1 MAEEK
6 TILTETDLN
15 EQMQVRLDKMH
26 KIEEKGLKPF
36 GYRYE
41 FTHRSGDVKENFDA
55 LAEAETEVKLAGR
68 VMAIRGHGKTC
79 FMDMQ
84 DKDGRIQVYVR
95 KDVLGEENYAL
106 IKMMDIGDTVGVT
119 GTVFR
124 THMGEVSIK
133 AAALEMLSKS
143 LRPLPEK
150 WHGLK
155 DVETR
160 YRQRYVDLIVN
171 PDVRDTF
178 VKRSQIIRSVRDVLD
193 SHGFL
198 EVETPILNTI
208 AGGAAARPFISY
220 HNALDMQVYMRIAP
234 ELYLKRLI
242 VGGMDRVYELG
253 RVFRNEGI
261 DNRHNPEFTSVE
273 IYQAFADYRDMMD
286 LTEEVVVKTAEKVLG
301 TTKIN
306 YEGTEIELASPWK
319 RISMIDAVKEY
330 AGKDFTN
337 VTDLE
342 EARAMAK
349 ELNVEV
355 EATWGIGKIIN
366 ACFEEYVEDK
376 LIQPTFITG
385 HPKEISPLA
394 KSNPENPEIT
404 DRFEAFIY
412 GREIC
417 NGFTEL
423 NDPIDQRERFLK
435 QVEERA
441 NGDEEAN
448 MMDEDFVT
456 ALEYGLPPTGGLGIG
471 IDRLVMF
478 LTDSSTIRDVLFFPT
493 MKPLKGEQQH
503 VEAVPVQAQE
513 VAAPV
518 APVEP
523 QEVAAPVAPVEP
535 EVIDF
540 SKVEIEPLFEDT
552 VDFDTFIK
560 SDFRAVKVLD
570 CKAVPKSKKLLQF
583 TLNDG
588 TGKERTILS
597 GIRAFYEPETL
608 IGKTLIAITNLPP
621 RAMMGIESC
630 GMLISAIHS
639 EEGEEKLHLLMVDD
653 HIPAGAKLR

>member
-1 MAEEK
+1 MAEVKNKPNTEEAAV
-6 TILTETDLN
+6 LTENEIN
-15 EQMQVRLDKMH
+15 EQMQVRIDKMH
-26 KIEEKGLKPF
+26 KIEEHGWKPF
-36 GYRYE
+36 GYRFLY
-41 FTHRSGDVKENFDA
+41 THRAADIAAQFDE
-55 LAEAETEVKLAGR
+55 LSEKETEVKMAGR
-68 VMAIRGHGKTC
+68 IMAIRGHGKTC

-84 DKDGRIQVYVR
+84 DKTGRIQVYVR
-95 KDVLGEENYAL
+95 KDVIGEENYAL
-106 IKMMDIGDTVGVT
+106 IKLMDIGDTVGIT
-119 GTVFR
+119 GTAFR
-124 THMGEVSIK
+124 THMGELSIK
-133 AAALEMLSKS
+133 ANSVEMLSKS

-171 PDVRDTF
+171 PEVRDTF
-178 VKRSQIIRSVRDVLD
+178 VKRSQIIRSVREVLD
-193 SHGFL
+193 SHDFL

-242 VGGMDRVYELG
+242 VGGMDRVYEMG

-301 TTKIN
+301 TTTIN
-306 YEGTEIELASPWK
+306 YEGTTIELASPWK
-319 RISMIDAVKEY
+319 RMSMIEAVKEY
-330 AGKDFTN
+330 SGKDFTN

-342 EARAMAK
+342 EARAIAK
-349 ELNVEV
+349 ELNVAV
-355 EATWGIGKIIN
+355 EPSFGIGKIIN

-404 DRFEAFIY
+404 DRFEAYIY

-423 NDPIDQRERFLK
+423 NDPIDQKERFLK

-448 MMDEDFVT
+448 MMDEDFVN

-478 LTDSSTIRDVLFFPT
+478 LTNSSTIRDVLFFPT
-493 MKPLKGEQQH
+493 MKPLGK
-503 VEAVPVQAQE
+503 AVSEKPDFMQAPS

-518 APVEP
+518 EEAKE
-523 QEVAAPVAPVEP
+523 ET
-535 EVIDF
+535 IDF
-540 SKVEIEPLFEDT
+540 SKVVIEPAYEEY
-552 VDFDTFIK
+552 VDFDTFCK
-560 SDFRAVKVLD
+560 SDIRVVKVKE
-570 CKAVPKSKKLLQF
+570 CTAVPKSKKLLKF
-583 TLNDG
+583 VLNDG
-588 TGKERTILS
+588 TGTDRVILS
-597 GIRAFYEPETL
+597 GIHAFYEPEEL
-608 IGKTLIAITNLPP
+608 VGKTLVAIVNLPP
-621 RAMMGIESC
+621 RKMMGIDSC
-630 GMLISAIHS
+630 GMLLSAIHE
-639 EEGEEKLHLLMVDD
+639 EEGAEKLNLIMVDNR
-653 HIPAGAKLR
+653 IPAGARLH

>member
-1 MAEEK
+1 MAEVKNKPNTEEAAV
-6 TILTETDLN
+6 LTENEIN
-15 EQMQVRLDKMH
+15 EQMQVRIDKMH
-26 KIEEKGLKPF
+26 KIEEHGWKPF
-36 GYRYE
+36 GYRFLY
-41 FTHRSGDVKENFDA
+41 THRAADIAAQFDE
-55 LAEAETEVKLAGR
+55 LSEKETEVKMAGR
-68 VMAIRGHGKTC
+68 IMAIRGHGKTC

-84 DKDGRIQVYVR
+84 DKTGRIQVYVR
-95 KDVLGEENYAL
+95 KDVIGEENYAL
-106 IKMMDIGDTVGVT
+106 IKLMDIGDTVGIT
-119 GTVFR
+119 GTAFR
-124 THMGEVSIK
+124 THMGELSIK
-133 AAALEMLSKS
+133 ANSVEMLSKS

-171 PDVRDTF
+171 PEVRDTF
-178 VKRSQIIRSVRDVLD
+178 VKRSQIIRSVREVLD
-193 SHGFL
+193 SHDFL

-242 VGGMDRVYELG
+242 VGGMDRVYEMG

-301 TTKIN
+301 TTTIN
-306 YEGTEIELASPWK
+306 YEGTTIELASPWK
-319 RISMIDAVKEY
+319 RMSMIEAVKEY
-330 AGKDFTN
+330 SGKDFTN

-342 EARAMAK
+342 EARAIAK
-349 ELNVEV
+349 ELNVAIEPSF
-355 EATWGIGKIIN
+355 GIGKIIN

-404 DRFEAFIY
+404 DRFEAYIY

-423 NDPIDQRERFLK
+423 NDPIDQKERFLK

-448 MMDEDFVT
+448 MMDEDFVN

-478 LTDSSTIRDVLFFPT
+478 LTNSSTIRDVLFFPT
-493 MKPLKGEQQH
+493 MKPLGK
-503 VEAVPVQAQE
+503 AVSEKPDFMQAPA

-518 APVEP
+518 EEAKE
-523 QEVAAPVAPVEP
+523 ET
-535 EVIDF
+535 IDF
-540 SKVEIEPLFEDT
+540 SKVVIEPAYEEY
-552 VDFDTFIK
+552 VDFDTFCK
-560 SDFRAVKVLD
+560 SDIRVVKVKE
-570 CKAVPKSKKLLQF
+570 CTAVSKSKKLLKF
-583 TLNDG
+583 VLNDG
-588 TGKERTILS
+588 TGTNRVILS
-597 GIRAFYEPETL
+597 GIHAFYEPEEL
-608 IGKTLIAITNLPP
+608 VGKTLIAIVNLPP
-621 RAMMGIESC
+621 RKMMGIDSC
-630 GMLISAIHS
+630 GMLLSAIHE
-639 EEGEEKLHLLMVDD
+639 EEGAEKLNLIMVDKR
-653 HIPAGAKLR
+653 IPAGARLH

>member
-1 MAEEK
+1 MAENKQQVEEK
-6 TILTETDLN
+6 ALTEIEIN
-15 EQMQVRLDKMH
+15 EQMQNRIDKMH
-26 KIEEKGLKPF
+26 KIEEHGWRPF
-36 GYRYE
+36 GHRFE
-41 FTHRSGDVKENFDA
+41 WTHRSADVKEQFEA
-55 LAEAETEVKLAGR
+55 LAEAEAEVKLAGR

-84 DKDGRIQVYVR
+84 DKTGRMQLYVR
-95 KDVLGEENYAL
+95 KDVLGEEDYSL
-106 IKMMDIGDTVGVT
+106 VKMMDIGDTIGVT
-119 GTVFR
+119 GIPFR
-124 THMGEVSIK
+124 THMGEISIK
-133 AAALEMLSKS
+133 VVKMEMLSKS

-155 DVETR
+155 DIETR

-171 PDVRDTF
+171 PEVRDTF
-178 VKRSQIIRSVRDVLD
+178 VKRSQIIRSVREVLD
-193 SHGFL
+193 SHDFL

-286 LTEEVVVKTAEKVLG
+286 LTEEVVVKTALKVLG
-301 TTKIN
+301 TTKIT
-306 YEGTEIELASPWK
+306 YEGVEIELASPWK

-330 AGKDFTN
+330 SGKDFTN

-342 EARAMAK
+342 EARAIAK
-349 ELNVEV
+349 ELNVAIEP
-355 EATWGIGKIIN
+355 TFGIGKIIN

-394 KSNPENPEIT
+394 KSNPDNPEIT
-404 DRFEAFIY
+404 DRFEAYIY

-448 MMDEDFVT
+448 MMDEDFVN

-493 MKPLKGEQQH
+493 MKPLKGEAH
-503 VEAVPVQAQE
+503 PVALPEQIRAE
-513 VAAPV
+513 VAPV
-518 APVEP
+518 AQEAVE
-523 QEVAAPVAPVEP
+523 AAP

-540 SKVEIEPLFEDT
+540 SKVEIEPLFADF
-552 VDFDTFIK
+552 VDFDTFSK
-560 SDFRAVKVLD
+560 SDFRAVKVKD
-570 CKAVPKSKKLLQF
+570 CVAVPKSKKLLQF
-583 TLNDG
+583 TLDDG
-588 TGKERTILS
+588 TGTDRTILS
-597 GIRAFYEPETL
+597 VIHAFYEPEEL
-608 IGKTLIAITNLPP
+608 LGKTLIAIVNLPP
-621 RAMMGIESC
+621 RKMMGIESC
-630 GMLISAIHS
+630 GMLLSAVHH
-639 EEGEEKLHLLMVDD
+639 EEGAEKLHLLQVDP
-653 HIPAGAKLR
+653 HIPAGAKLY

>member
-1 MAEEK
+1 MAEVKNKPNTEEAAV
-6 TILTETDLN
+6 LTETEIN
-15 EQMQVRLDKMH
+15 EQMQVRIDKMH
-26 KIEEKGLKPF
+26 KIEEHGWKPF
-36 GYRYE
+36 GYRFLY
-41 FTHRSGDVKENFDA
+41 THRAADIAAQFDE
-55 LAEAETEVKLAGR
+55 LSEKETEVKMAGR
-68 VMAIRGHGKTC
+68 IMAIRGHGKTC

-84 DKDGRIQVYVR
+84 DKTGRIQVYVR
-95 KDVLGEENYAL
+95 KDVIGEENYAL
-106 IKMMDIGDTVGVT
+106 IKLMDIGDTVGIT
-119 GTVFR
+119 GTAFR
-124 THMGEVSIK
+124 THMGELSIK
-133 AAALEMLSKS
+133 ANSVEMLSKS

-171 PDVRDTF
+171 PEVRDTF
-178 VKRSQIIRSVRDVLD
+178 VKRSQIIRSVREVLD
-193 SHGFL
+193 NHDFL

-242 VGGMDRVYELG
+242 VGGMDRVYEMG

-301 TTKIN
+301 TTTIN
-306 YEGTEIELASPWK
+306 YEGTTIELASPWK
-319 RISMIDAVKEY
+319 RMSMIEAVKEY
-330 AGKDFTN
+330 SGKDFTD

-342 EARAMAK
+342 EARAIAK
-349 ELNVEV
+349 ELNVAIEPSF
-355 EATWGIGKIIN
+355 GIGKIIN

-404 DRFEAFIY
+404 DRFEAYIY

-423 NDPIDQRERFLK
+423 NDPIDQKERFLK

-448 MMDEDFVT
+448 MMDEDFVN

-478 LTDSSTIRDVLFFPT
+478 LTNSSTIRDVLFFPT
-493 MKPLKGEQQH
+493 MKPLGK
-503 VEAVPVQAQE
+503 AVSEKPEFMQAPAA
-513 VAAPV
+513 AAPV
-518 APVEP
+518 EEAKE
-523 QEVAAPVAPVEP
+523 

-540 SKVEIEPLFEDT
+540 SKVVIEPAYEEY
-552 VDFDTFIK
+552 VDFDTFCK
-560 SDFRAVKVLD
+560 SDIRVVKVKE
-570 CKAVPKSKKLLQF
+570 CTAVPKSKKLLKF
-583 TLNDG
+583 VLDDG
-588 TGKERTILS
+588 TGTDRVILS
-597 GIRAFYEPETL
+597 GIHAFYEPEEL
-608 IGKTLIAITNLPP
+608 EGKTLIAIVNLPP
-621 RAMMGIESC
+621 RKMMGIDSC
-630 GMLISAIHS
+630 GMLLSAIHE
-639 EEGEEKLHLLMVDD
+639 EEGEEKLNLIMVNNR
-653 HIPAGAKLR
+653 IPAGARLH

>member
-1 MAEEK
+1 MAEVKNKPNTEEAAV
-6 TILTETDLN
+6 LTENEIN
-15 EQMQVRLDKMH
+15 EQMQVRIDKMH
-26 KIEEKGLKPF
+26 KIEEHGWKPF
-36 GYRYE
+36 GYRFLY
-41 FTHRSGDVKENFDA
+41 THRAADIAAQFDE
-55 LAEAETEVKLAGR
+55 LSEKETEVKMAGR
-68 VMAIRGHGKTC
+68 IMAIRGHGKTC

-84 DKDGRIQVYVR
+84 DKTGRIQVYVR
-95 KDVLGEENYAL
+95 KDVIGEENYAL
-106 IKMMDIGDTVGVT
+106 IKLMDIGDTVGIT
-119 GTVFR
+119 GTAFR
-124 THMGEVSIK
+124 THMGELSIK
-133 AAALEMLSKS
+133 ANSVEMLSKS

-171 PDVRDTF
+171 PEVRDTF
-178 VKRSQIIRSVRDVLD
+178 VKRSQIIRSVREVLD
-193 SHGFL
+193 SHDFL

-242 VGGMDRVYELG
+242 VGGMDRVYEMG

-301 TTKIN
+301 TTTIN
-306 YEGTEIELASPWK
+306 YEGTTIELASPWK
-319 RISMIDAVKEY
+319 RMSMIEAVKEY
-330 AGKDFTN
+330 SGKDFTN

-342 EARAMAK
+342 EARAIAK
-349 ELNVEV
+349 ELNVAV
-355 EATWGIGKIIN
+355 EPSFGIGKIIN

-404 DRFEAFIY
+404 DRFEAYIY

-423 NDPIDQRERFLK
+423 NDPIDQKERFLK

-448 MMDEDFVT
+448 MMDEDFVN

-478 LTDSSTIRDVLFFPT
+478 LTNSSTIRDVLFFPT
-493 MKPLKGEQQH
+493 MKPLGK
-503 VEAVPVQAQE
+503 AVSEKPDFMQAPA

-518 APVEP
+518 EEAKE
-523 QEVAAPVAPVEP
+523 ET
-535 EVIDF
+535 IDF
-540 SKVEIEPLFEDT
+540 SKVVIEPAYEEY
-552 VDFDTFIK
+552 VDFDSFCK
-560 SDFRAVKVLD
+560 SDIRVVKVKE
-570 CKAVPKSKKLLQF
+570 CTAVPKSKKLLKF
-583 TLNDG
+583 VLNDG
-588 TGKERTILS
+588 TGTDRVILS
-597 GIRAFYEPETL
+597 GIHAFYEPEEL
-608 IGKTLIAITNLPP
+608 VGKTLVAIVNLPP
-621 RAMMGIESC
+621 RKMMGIDSC
-630 GMLISAIHS
+630 GMLLSAIHE
-639 EEGEEKLHLLMVDD
+639 EEGAEKLNLIMVDNR
-653 HIPAGAKLR
+653 IPAGARLH

>member
-1 MAEEK
+1 MAEVKNKPNTEEAAV
-6 TILTETDLN
+6 LTENEIN
-15 EQMQVRLDKMH
+15 EQMQVRIDKMH
-26 KIEEKGLKPF
+26 KIEEHGWKPF
-36 GYRYE
+36 GYRFLY
-41 FTHRSGDVKENFDA
+41 THRAADIAAQFDE
-55 LAEAETEVKLAGR
+55 LSEKETEVKMAGR
-68 VMAIRGHGKTC
+68 IMAIRGHGKTC

-84 DKDGRIQVYVR
+84 DKTGRIQVYVR
-95 KDVLGEENYAL
+95 KDVIGEENYAL
-106 IKMMDIGDTVGVT
+106 IKLMDIGDTVGIT
-119 GTVFR
+119 GTAFR
-124 THMGEVSIK
+124 THMGELSIK
-133 AAALEMLSKS
+133 ANSVEMLSKS

-171 PDVRDTF
+171 PEVRDTF
-178 VKRSQIIRSVRDVLD
+178 VKRSQIIRSVREVLD
-193 SHGFL
+193 SHDFL

-242 VGGMDRVYELG
+242 VGGMDRVYEMG

-301 TTKIN
+301 TTTIN
-306 YEGTEIELASPWK
+306 YEGTTIELASPWK
-319 RISMIDAVKEY
+319 RMSMIEAVKEY
-330 AGKDFTN
+330 SGKDFTN

-342 EARAMAK
+342 EARAIAK
-349 ELNVEV
+349 ELNVAV
-355 EATWGIGKIIN
+355 EPSFGIGKIIN

-404 DRFEAFIY
+404 DRFEAYIY

-423 NDPIDQRERFLK
+423 NDPIDQKERFLK

-448 MMDEDFVT
+448 MMDEDFVN

-478 LTDSSTIRDVLFFPT
+478 LTNSSTIRDVLFFPT
-493 MKPLKGEQQH
+493 MKPLGKA
-503 VEAVPVQAQE
+503 AVSEKPDFMQAT

-518 APVEP
+518 EEAKE
-523 QEVAAPVAPVEP
+523 ET
-535 EVIDF
+535 IDF
-540 SKVEIEPLFEDT
+540 SKVVIEPAYEEY
-552 VDFDTFIK
+552 VDFDTFCK
-560 SDFRAVKVLD
+560 SDIRVVKVKE
-570 CKAVPKSKKLLQF
+570 CTAVPKSKKLLKF
-583 TLNDG
+583 VLNDG
-588 TGKERTILS
+588 TGTDRVILS
-597 GIRAFYEPETL
+597 GIHAFYEPEEL
-608 IGKTLIAITNLPP
+608 VGKTLVAIVNLPP
-621 RAMMGIESC
+621 RKMMGIDSC
-630 GMLISAIHS
+630 GMLLSAIHE
-639 EEGEEKLHLLMVDD
+639 EEGAEKLNLIMVDNR
-653 HIPAGAKLR
+653 IPAGARLH

>member
-1 MAEEK
+1 MAEVKNKPNTEEAAV
-6 TILTETDLN
+6 LTENEIN
-15 EQMQVRLDKMH
+15 EQMQVRIDKMH
-26 KIEEKGLKPF
+26 KIEEHGWKPF
-36 GYRYE
+36 GYRFLY
-41 FTHRSGDVKENFDA
+41 THRAADIAAQFDE
-55 LAEAETEVKLAGR
+55 LSEKETEVKMAGR
-68 VMAIRGHGKTC
+68 IMAIRGHGKTC

-84 DKDGRIQVYVR
+84 DKTGRIQVYVR

-106 IKMMDIGDTVGVT
+106 IKLMDIGDTVGIT
-119 GTVFR
+119 GTAFR
-124 THMGEVSIK
+124 THMGELSIK
-133 AAALEMLSKS
+133 ANSVEMLSKS

-171 PDVRDTF
+171 PEVRDTF
-178 VKRSQIIRSVRDVLD
+178 VKRSQIIRSVREVLD
-193 SHGFL
+193 SHDFL

-242 VGGMDRVYELG
+242 VGGMDRVYEMG

-301 TTKIN
+301 TTTIN
-306 YEGTEIELASPWK
+306 YEGTTIELASPWK
-319 RISMIDAVKEY
+319 RMSMIEAVKEY
-330 AGKDFTN
+330 SGKDFTN

-342 EARAMAK
+342 EARAIAK
-349 ELNVEV
+349 ELNVAV
-355 EATWGIGKIIN
+355 EPSFGIGKIIN

-404 DRFEAFIY
+404 DRFEAYIY

-423 NDPIDQRERFLK
+423 NDPIDQKERFLK

-448 MMDEDFVT
+448 MMDEDFVN

-478 LTDSSTIRDVLFFPT
+478 LTNSSTIRDVLFFPT
-493 MKPLKGEQQH
+493 MKPLGK
-503 VEAVPVQAQE
+503 AVSEKPDFMQAPA

-518 APVEP
+518 EEAKE
-523 QEVAAPVAPVEP
+523 ET
-535 EVIDF
+535 IDF
-540 SKVEIEPLFEDT
+540 SKVVIEPAYEEY
-552 VDFDTFIK
+552 VDFDTFCK
-560 SDFRAVKVLD
+560 SDIRVVKVKE
-570 CKAVPKSKKLLQF
+570 CTAVPKSKKLLKF
-583 TLNDG
+583 VLNDG
-588 TGKERTILS
+588 TGTDRIILS
-597 GIRAFYEPETL
+597 GIHAFYEPEEL
-608 IGKTLIAITNLPP
+608 VGKTLVAIVNLPP
-621 RAMMGIESC
+621 RKMMGIDSC
-630 GMLISAIHS
+630 GMLLSAIHE
-639 EEGEEKLHLLMVDD
+639 EEGAEKLNLIMVDNR
-653 HIPAGAKLR
+653 IPAGARLH

>member
-6 TILTETDLN
+6 NIHPETDLN

-41 FTHRSGDVKENFDA
+41 YTHRSGDVKEQFDA
-55 LAEAETEVKLAGR
+55 LSEAETEVKLAGR

-95 KDVLGEENYAL
+95 KDVLGEDNYAL

-133 AAALEMLSKS
+133 ASALEMLSKS

-178 VKRSQIIRSVRDVLD
+178 VKRSQIIRSVRNVLD

-286 LTEEVVVKTAEKVLG
+286 LTEEVVVKTAEEVLG
-301 TTKIN
+301 TTKIV

-349 ELNVEV
+349 EINVEV

-423 NDPIDQRERFLK
+423 NDPIDQRERFMK

-478 LTDSSTIRDVLFFPT
+478 LTNSSTIRDVLFFPT
-493 MKPLKGEQQH
+493 MKPLKGEQH
-503 VEAVPVQAQE
+503 VDAVPVEAQE
-513 VAAPV
+513 VVAPV
-518 APVEP
+518 A
-523 QEVAAPVAPVEP
+523 APAEP

-552 VDFDTFIK
+552 VDFDTFVK

-597 GIRAFYEPETL
+597 GIRVFYEPETL

>member
-1 MAEEK
+1 MAEVKNKPNTEEAAV
-6 TILTETDLN
+6 LTENEIN
-15 EQMQVRLDKMH
+15 EQMQVRIDKMH
-26 KIEEKGLKPF
+26 KIEEHGWNPF
-36 GYRYE
+36 GYRFLY
-41 FTHRSGDVKENFDA
+41 THRAADIAAQFDE
-55 LAEAETEVKLAGR
+55 LSEKETEVKMAGR
-68 VMAIRGHGKTC
+68 IMAIRGHGKTC

-84 DKDGRIQVYVR
+84 DKTGRIQVYVR
-95 KDVLGEENYAL
+95 KDVIGEENYAL
-106 IKMMDIGDTVGVT
+106 IKLMDIGDTVGIT
-119 GTVFR
+119 GTAFR
-124 THMGEVSIK
+124 THMGELSIK
-133 AAALEMLSKS
+133 ANSVEMLSKS

-171 PDVRDTF
+171 PEVRDTF
-178 VKRSQIIRSVRDVLD
+178 VKRSQIIRSVREVLD
-193 SHGFL
+193 SHDFL

-242 VGGMDRVYELG
+242 VGGMDRVYEMG

-301 TTKIN
+301 TTTIN
-306 YEGTEIELASPWK
+306 YEGTTIELASPWK
-319 RISMIDAVKEY
+319 RMSMIEAVKEY
-330 AGKDFTN
+330 SGKDFTN

-342 EARAMAK
+342 EARAIAK
-349 ELNVEV
+349 ELNVAV
-355 EATWGIGKIIN
+355 EPSFGIGKIIN

-404 DRFEAFIY
+404 DRFEAYIY

-423 NDPIDQRERFLK
+423 NDPIDQKERFLK

-448 MMDEDFVT
+448 MMDEDFVN

-478 LTDSSTIRDVLFFPT
+478 LTNSSTIRDVLFFPT
-493 MKPLKGEQQH
+493 MKPLGK
-503 VEAVPVQAQE
+503 AVSEKPDFMQAPA

-518 APVEP
+518 EEAKE
-523 QEVAAPVAPVEP
+523 ET
-535 EVIDF
+535 IDF
-540 SKVEIEPLFEDT
+540 SKVVIEPAYEEY
-552 VDFDTFIK
+552 VDFDTFCK
-560 SDFRAVKVLD
+560 SDIRVVKVKE
-570 CKAVPKSKKLLQF
+570 CTAVPKSKKLLKF
-583 TLNDG
+583 VLDDG
-588 TGKERTILS
+588 TGTDRVILS
-597 GIRAFYEPETL
+597 GIHAFYEPEEL
-608 IGKTLIAITNLPP
+608 VGKTLVAIVNLPP
-621 RAMMGIESC
+621 RKMMGIDSC
-630 GMLISAIHS
+630 GMLLSAIHE
-639 EEGEEKLHLLMVDD
+639 EEGAEKLNLIMVDNS
-653 HIPAGAKLR
+653 IPAGARLH

>member
-1 MAEEK
+1 MAEVKNKPNTEEAAV
-6 TILTETDLN
+6 LTENEIN
-15 EQMQVRLDKMH
+15 EQMQVRIDKMH
-26 KIEEKGLKPF
+26 KIEEHGWKPF
-36 GYRYE
+36 GYRFLY
-41 FTHRSGDVKENFDA
+41 THRAADIAAQFDE
-55 LAEAETEVKLAGR
+55 LSEKETEVKMAGR
-68 VMAIRGHGKTC
+68 IMAIRGHGKTC

-84 DKDGRIQVYVR
+84 DKTGRIQVYVR
-95 KDVLGEENYAL
+95 KDVIGEENYAL
-106 IKMMDIGDTVGVT
+106 IKLMDIGDTVGIT
-119 GTVFR
+119 GTAFR
-124 THMGEVSIK
+124 THMGELSIK
-133 AAALEMLSKS
+133 ANSVEMLSKS

-171 PDVRDTF
+171 PEVRDTF
-178 VKRSQIIRSVRDVLD
+178 VKRSQIIRSVREVLD
-193 SHGFL
+193 SHDFL

-234 ELYLKRLI
+234 ELYLKRII
-242 VGGMDRVYELG
+242 VGGMDRVYEMG

-301 TTKIN
+301 TTTIN
-306 YEGTEIELASPWK
+306 YEGTTIELASPWK
-319 RISMIDAVKEY
+319 RMSMIEAVKEY
-330 AGKDFTN
+330 SGKDFTD

-342 EARAMAK
+342 EARAIAK
-349 ELNVEV
+349 ELNVAIEPSF
-355 EATWGIGKIIN
+355 GIGKIIN

-404 DRFEAFIY
+404 DRFEAYIY

-423 NDPIDQRERFLK
+423 NDPIDQKERFLK

-448 MMDEDFVT
+448 MMDEDFVN

-478 LTDSSTIRDVLFFPT
+478 LTNSSTIRDVLFFPT
-493 MKPLKGEQQH
+493 MKPLGK
-503 VEAVPVQAQE
+503 AVSEKPDFMQAPA

-518 APVEP
+518 EEAKE
-523 QEVAAPVAPVEP
+523 ET
-535 EVIDF
+535 IDF
-540 SKVEIEPLFEDT
+540 SKVVIEPAYEEY
-552 VDFDTFIK
+552 VDFDTFCK
-560 SDFRAVKVLD
+560 SDIRVVKVKE
-570 CKAVPKSKKLLQF
+570 CTAVPKSKKLLKF
-583 TLNDG
+583 VLDDG
-588 TGKERTILS
+588 IGTDRVILS
-597 GIRAFYEPETL
+597 GIHAFYEPEEL
-608 IGKTLIAITNLPP
+608 VGKTLVAIVNLPP
-621 RAMMGIESC
+621 RKMMGIDSC
-630 GMLISAIHS
+630 GMLLSAIHE
-639 EEGEEKLHLLMVDD
+639 EEGAEKLNLIMVDNR
-653 HIPAGAKLR
+653 IPAGARLH

>member
-1 MAEEK
+1 MAENKQQVEEK
-6 TILTETDLN
+6 ALTEVEIN
-15 EQMQVRLDKMH
+15 EQMQNRIDKMH
-26 KIEEKGLKPF
+26 KIEEHGWRPF
-36 GYRYE
+36 GHRFE
-41 FTHRSGDVKENFDA
+41 WTHRSADVKEQFEA
-55 LAEAETEVKLAGR
+55 LAEAEAEVKLAGR

-84 DKDGRIQVYVR
+84 DKTGRMQLYVR
-95 KDVLGEENYAL
+95 KDVLGEEDYSL
-106 IKMMDIGDTVGVT
+106 VKMMDIGDTIGVT
-119 GTVFR
+119 GIPFR

-133 AAALEMLSKS
+133 VVKMEMLSKS

-155 DVETR
+155 DIETR

-171 PDVRDTF
+171 PEVRDTF
-178 VKRSQIIRSVRDVLD
+178 VKRSQIIRSVREVLD
-193 SHGFL
+193 SHDFL

-286 LTEEVVVKTAEKVLG
+286 LTEEVVVKTAMKVLG
-301 TTKIN
+301 TTKIT
-306 YEGTEIELASPWK
+306 YEGVEIELASPWK

-330 AGKDFTN
+330 SGKDFTN
-337 VTDLE
+337 VADLE

-349 ELNVEV
+349 ELNVPV
-355 EATWGIGKIIN
+355 EPSFGIGKIIN

-404 DRFEAFIY
+404 DRFEAYIY

-448 MMDEDFVT
+448 MMDEDFVN

-493 MKPLKGEQQH
+493 MKPMKGEARPVELPEQIRAE
-503 VEAVPVQAQE
+503 VAPAAASEAVE
-513 VAAPV
+513 TAP
-518 APVEP
+518 A
-523 QEVAAPVAPVEP
+523 
-535 EVIDF
+535 VIDF
-540 SKVEIEPLFEDT
+540 SKVEIEPLFADF
-552 VDFDTFIK
+552 VDFETFSK
-560 SDFRAVKVLD
+560 SDFRAVKVKD
-570 CKAVPKSKKLLQF
+570 CVAVPKSKKLLQF
-583 TLNDG
+583 TLDDG
-588 TGKERTILS
+588 TGTDRTILS
-597 GIRAFYEPETL
+597 GIHAFYEPEEL
-608 IGKTLIAITNLPP
+608 LGKTLIAIVNLPP
-621 RAMMGIESC
+621 RKMMGIESC
-630 GMLISAIHS
+630 GMLLSAIHS
-639 EEGEEKLHLLMVDD
+639 EEGAEKLHLLQVDPY
-653 HIPAGAKLR
+653 IPAGAKLY

>member
-1 MAEEK
+1 MAEVKNKPNTEEAAV
-6 TILTETDLN
+6 LTENEIN
-15 EQMQVRLDKMH
+15 EQMQVRIDKMH
-26 KIEEKGLKPF
+26 KIEEHGWKPF
-36 GYRYE
+36 GYRFLY
-41 FTHRSGDVKENFDA
+41 THRAADIAAQFDE
-55 LAEAETEVKLAGR
+55 LSEKETEVKMAGR
-68 VMAIRGHGKTC
+68 IMAIRGHGKTC

-84 DKDGRIQVYVR
+84 DKTGRIQVYVR
-95 KDVLGEENYAL
+95 KDVIGEENYAL
-106 IKMMDIGDTVGVT
+106 IKLMDIGDTVGIT
-119 GTVFR
+119 GTAFR
-124 THMGEVSIK
+124 THMGELSIK
-133 AAALEMLSKS
+133 ANSVEMLSKS

-171 PDVRDTF
+171 PEVRDTF
-178 VKRSQIIRSVRDVLD
+178 VKRSQIIRSVREVLD
-193 SHGFL
+193 SHDFL

-242 VGGMDRVYELG
+242 VGGMDRVYEMG

-301 TTKIN
+301 TTTIN
-306 YEGTEIELASPWK
+306 YESTTIELASPWK
-319 RISMIDAVKEY
+319 RMSMIEAVKEY
-330 AGKDFTN
+330 SGKDFTN

-342 EARAMAK
+342 EARAIAK
-349 ELNVEV
+349 ELNVAV
-355 EATWGIGKIIN
+355 EPSFGIGKIIN

-404 DRFEAFIY
+404 DRFEAYIY

-423 NDPIDQRERFLK
+423 NDPIDQKERFLK

-448 MMDEDFVT
+448 MMDEDFVN

-478 LTDSSTIRDVLFFPT
+478 LTNSSTIRDVLFFPT
-493 MKPLKGEQQH
+493 MKPLGKA
-503 VEAVPVQAQE
+503 AVSEKPDFMQAPA

-518 APVEP
+518 EEAKE
-523 QEVAAPVAPVEP
+523 ET
-535 EVIDF
+535 IDF
-540 SKVEIEPLFEDT
+540 SKVVIEPAYEEY
-552 VDFDTFIK
+552 VDFDTFCK
-560 SDFRAVKVLD
+560 SDIRVVKVKE
-570 CKAVPKSKKLLQF
+570 CTAVPKSKKLLKF
-583 TLNDG
+583 VLNDG
-588 TGKERTILS
+588 TGTDRVILS
-597 GIRAFYEPETL
+597 GIHAFYEPEEL
-608 IGKTLIAITNLPP
+608 VGKTLVAIVNLPP
-621 RAMMGIESC
+621 RKMMGIDSC
-630 GMLISAIHS
+630 GMLLSAIHE
-639 EEGEEKLHLLMVDD
+639 EEGAEKLNLIMVDNR
-653 HIPAGAKLR
+653 IPAGARLH

>member
-1 MAEEK
+1 MAEVKNKPNTEEAAV
-6 TILTETDLN
+6 LTENEIN
-15 EQMQVRLDKMH
+15 EQMQVRIDKMH
-26 KIEEKGLKPF
+26 KIEEHGWKPF
-36 GYRYE
+36 GYRFLY
-41 FTHRSGDVKENFDA
+41 THRAADIAAQFDE
-55 LAEAETEVKLAGR
+55 LSEKETEVKMAGR
-68 VMAIRGHGKTC
+68 IMAIRGHGKTC

-84 DKDGRIQVYVR
+84 DKTGRIQVYVR
-95 KDVLGEENYAL
+95 KDVIGEENYAL
-106 IKMMDIGDTVGVT
+106 IKLMDIGDTVGIT
-119 GTVFR
+119 GTAFR
-124 THMGEVSIK
+124 THMGELSIK
-133 AAALEMLSKS
+133 ANSVEMLSKS

-171 PDVRDTF
+171 PEVRDTF
-178 VKRSQIIRSVRDVLD
+178 VKRSQIIRSVREVLD
-193 SHGFL
+193 SHDFL

-242 VGGMDRVYELG
+242 VGGMDRVYEMG

-301 TTKIN
+301 TTTIN
-306 YEGTEIELASPWK
+306 YECTTIELASPWK
-319 RISMIDAVKEY
+319 RMSMIEAVKEY
-330 AGKDFTN
+330 SGKDFTN

-342 EARAMAK
+342 EARAIAK
-349 ELNVEV
+349 ELNVAV
-355 EATWGIGKIIN
+355 EPSFGIGKIIN
-366 ACFEEYVEDK
+366 ACFEDYVEDK

-404 DRFEAFIY
+404 DRFEAYIY

-423 NDPIDQRERFLK
+423 NDPIDQKERFLK

-448 MMDEDFVT
+448 MMDEDFVN

-478 LTDSSTIRDVLFFPT
+478 LTNSSTIRDVLFFPT
-493 MKPLKGEQQH
+493 MKPLGK
-503 VEAVPVQAQE
+503 AVSEKPDFMQAPA

-518 APVEP
+518 EEAKE
-523 QEVAAPVAPVEP
+523 ET
-535 EVIDF
+535 IDF
-540 SKVEIEPLFEDT
+540 SKVVIEPAYEEY
-552 VDFDTFIK
+552 VDFDTFCK
-560 SDFRAVKVLD
+560 SDIRVVKVKE
-570 CKAVPKSKKLLQF
+570 CTAVPKSKKLLKF
-583 TLNDG
+583 VLNDG
-588 TGKERTILS
+588 TGTDRVILS
-597 GIRAFYEPETL
+597 GIHAFYEPEEL
-608 IGKTLIAITNLPP
+608 VGKTLVAIVNLPP
-621 RAMMGIESC
+621 RKMMGIDSC
-630 GMLISAIHS
+630 GMLLSAIHE
-639 EEGEEKLHLLMVDD
+639 EEGTEKLNLIMVDNR
-653 HIPAGAKLR
+653 IPAGARLH

>member
-1 MAEEK
+1 MAEVKNKPNTEEAAV
-6 TILTETDLN
+6 LTENEIN
-15 EQMQVRLDKMH
+15 EQMQVRIDKMH
-26 KIEEKGLKPF
+26 KIEEHGWKPF
-36 GYRYE
+36 GYRFLY
-41 FTHRSGDVKENFDA
+41 THRAADIAAQFDE
-55 LAEAETEVKLAGR
+55 LSEKETEVKMAGR
-68 VMAIRGHGKTC
+68 IMAIRGHGKTC

-84 DKDGRIQVYVR
+84 DKTGRIQVYVR
-95 KDVLGEENYAL
+95 KDVIGEENYAL
-106 IKMMDIGDTVGVT
+106 IKLMDIGDTVGIT
-119 GTVFR
+119 GTAFR
-124 THMGEVSIK
+124 THMGELSIK
-133 AAALEMLSKS
+133 ANSVEMLSKS

-171 PDVRDTF
+171 PEVRDTF
-178 VKRSQIIRSVRDVLD
+178 VKRSQIIRSVREVLD
-193 SHGFL
+193 SHDFL

-242 VGGMDRVYELG
+242 VGGMDRVYEMG

-301 TTKIN
+301 TTTFH
-306 YEGTEIELASPWK
+306 YAGTTIELASPWK
-319 RISMIDAVKEY
+319 RMSMIEAVKEY
-330 AGKDFTN
+330 SGKDFTD

-342 EARAMAK
+342 EARAIAK
-349 ELNVEV
+349 ELNVAIEPSF
-355 EATWGIGKIIN
+355 GIGKIIN

-404 DRFEAFIY
+404 DRFEAYIY

-423 NDPIDQRERFLK
+423 NDPIDQKERFLK

-448 MMDEDFVT
+448 MMDEDFVN

-478 LTDSSTIRDVLFFPT
+478 LTNSSTIRDVLFFPT
-493 MKPLKGEQQH
+493 MKPLGK
-503 VEAVPVQAQE
+503 AVSEKPDFMQAPA

-518 APVEP
+518 EEAKE
-523 QEVAAPVAPVEP
+523 ET
-535 EVIDF
+535 IDF
-540 SKVEIEPLFEDT
+540 SKVVIEPAYEEY
-552 VDFDTFIK
+552 VDFDTFCK
-560 SDFRAVKVLD
+560 SDIRVVKVKE
-570 CKAVPKSKKLLQF
+570 CTAVPKSKKLLKF
-583 TLNDG
+583 VLDDG
-588 TGKERTILS
+588 IGTDRVILS
-597 GIRAFYEPETL
+597 GIHAFYEPEEL
-608 IGKTLIAITNLPP
+608 VGKTLVAIVNLPP
-621 RAMMGIESC
+621 RKMMGIDSC
-630 GMLISAIHS
+630 GMLLSAIHE
-639 EEGEEKLHLLMVDD
+639 EEGAEKLNLIMVDNR
-653 HIPAGAKLR
+653 IPAGARLH

>member
-1 MAEEK
+1 MAEVKNKPNTEEAAV
-6 TILTETDLN
+6 LTENEIN
-15 EQMQVRLDKMH
+15 EQMQVRIDKMH
-26 KIEEKGLKPF
+26 KIEEHGWKPF
-36 GYRYE
+36 GYRFLY
-41 FTHRSGDVKENFDA
+41 THRAADIAAQFDE
-55 LAEAETEVKLAGR
+55 LSEKETEVKMAGR
-68 VMAIRGHGKTC
+68 IMAIRGHGKTC

-84 DKDGRIQVYVR
+84 DKTGRIQVYVR

-106 IKMMDIGDTVGVT
+106 IKLMDIGDTVGIT
-119 GTVFR
+119 GTAFR
-124 THMGEVSIK
+124 THMGELSIK
-133 AAALEMLSKS
+133 ANSVEMLSKS

-171 PDVRDTF
+171 PEVRDTF
-178 VKRSQIIRSVRDVLD
+178 VKRSQIIRSVREVLD
-193 SHGFL
+193 SHDFL

-242 VGGMDRVYELG
+242 VGGMDRVYEMG

-301 TTKIN
+301 TTTIN
-306 YEGTEIELASPWK
+306 YEGTTIELASPWK
-319 RISMIDAVKEY
+319 RMSMIEAVKEY
-330 AGKDFTN
+330 SGKDFTN

-342 EARAMAK
+342 EARAIAK
-349 ELNVEV
+349 ELNVAV
-355 EATWGIGKIIN
+355 EPSFGIGKIIN

-404 DRFEAFIY
+404 DRFEAYIY

-423 NDPIDQRERFLK
+423 NDPIDQKERFLK

-448 MMDEDFVT
+448 MMDEDFVN

-478 LTDSSTIRDVLFFPT
+478 LTNSSTIRDVLFFPT
-493 MKPLKGEQQH
+493 MKPLGK
-503 VEAVPVQAQE
+503 AVSEKPDFMQAPA

-518 APVEP
+518 EEAKE
-523 QEVAAPVAPVEP
+523 ET
-535 EVIDF
+535 IDF
-540 SKVEIEPLFEDT
+540 SKVVIEPAYVEY
-552 VDFDTFIK
+552 VDFDTFCK
-560 SDFRAVKVLD
+560 SDIRVVKVKE
-570 CKAVPKSKKLLQF
+570 CTAVPKSKKLLKF
-583 TLNDG
+583 VLDDG
-588 TGKERTILS
+588 TGTDRVILS
-597 GIRAFYEPETL
+597 GIHAFYEPEEL
-608 IGKTLIAITNLPP
+608 VGKTLVAIVNLPP
-621 RAMMGIESC
+621 RKMMGIDSC
-630 GMLISAIHS
+630 GMLLSAIHE
-639 EEGEEKLHLLMVDD
+639 EEGAEKLNLIMVDNR
-653 HIPAGAKLR
+653 IPAGARLH

>member
-1 MAEEK
+1 MAEVKNKPNTEEAAV
-6 TILTETDLN
+6 LTENEIN
-15 EQMQVRLDKMH
+15 EQMQVRIDKMH
-26 KIEEKGLKPF
+26 KIEEHGWKPF
-36 GYRYE
+36 GYRFLY
-41 FTHRSGDVKENFDA
+41 THRAADIAAQFDE
-55 LAEAETEVKLAGR
+55 LSEKETEVKMAGR
-68 VMAIRGHGKTC
+68 IMAIRGHGKTC

-84 DKDGRIQVYVR
+84 DKTGRIQVYVR
-95 KDVLGEENYAL
+95 KDVIGEENYAL
-106 IKMMDIGDTVGVT
+106 IKLMDIGDTVGIT
-119 GTVFR
+119 GTAFR
-124 THMGEVSIK
+124 THMGELSIK
-133 AAALEMLSKS
+133 ANSVEMLSKS

-171 PDVRDTF
+171 PEVRDTF
-178 VKRSQIIRSVRDVLD
+178 VKRSQIIRSVREVLD
-193 SHGFL
+193 SHDFL

-242 VGGMDRVYELG
+242 VGGMDRVYEMG

-301 TTKIN
+301 TTTIN
-306 YEGTEIELASPWK
+306 YEGTTIELASPWK
-319 RISMIDAVKEY
+319 RMSMIEAVKEY
-330 AGKDFTN
+330 SGKDFTN

-342 EARAMAK
+342 EARAIAK
-349 ELNVEV
+349 ELNVAIEPSF
-355 EATWGIGKIIN
+355 GIGKIIN

-404 DRFEAFIY
+404 DRFEAYIY
-412 GREIC
+412 GRELC

-423 NDPIDQRERFLK
+423 NDPIDQKERFLK

-448 MMDEDFVT
+448 MMDEDFVN

-478 LTDSSTIRDVLFFPT
+478 LTNSSTIRDVLFFPT
-493 MKPLKGEQQH
+493 MKPLGK
-503 VEAVPVQAQE
+503 AVSEKPDFMQAPA

-518 APVEP
+518 EEAKE
-523 QEVAAPVAPVEP
+523 ET
-535 EVIDF
+535 IDF
-540 SKVEIEPLFEDT
+540 SKVVIEPAYEEY
-552 VDFDTFIK
+552 VDFDTFCK
-560 SDFRAVKVLD
+560 SDIRVVKVKE
-570 CKAVPKSKKLLQF
+570 CTAVPKSKKLLKF
-583 TLNDG
+583 VLNDG
-588 TGKERTILS
+588 TGTNRVILS
-597 GIRAFYEPETL
+597 GIHAFYEPEEL
-608 IGKTLIAITNLPP
+608 VGKTLVAIVNLPP
-621 RAMMGIESC
+621 RKMMGIDSC
-630 GMLISAIHS
+630 GMLLSAIHE
-639 EEGEEKLHLLMVDD
+639 EEGAEKLNLIMVDKR
-653 HIPAGAKLR
+653 IPAGARLH

>member
-1 MAEEK
+1 MAEVKNKPNTEEAAV
-6 TILTETDLN
+6 LTENEIN
-15 EQMQVRLDKMH
+15 EQMQVRIDKMH
-26 KIEEKGLKPF
+26 KIEEHGWKPF
-36 GYRYE
+36 GYRFLY
-41 FTHRSGDVKENFDA
+41 THRAADIAAQFDE
-55 LAEAETEVKLAGR
+55 LSEKETEVKMAGR
-68 VMAIRGHGKTC
+68 IMAIRGHGKTC

-84 DKDGRIQVYVR
+84 DKTGRIQVYVR

-106 IKMMDIGDTVGVT
+106 IKLMDIGDTVGIT
-119 GTVFR
+119 GTAFR
-124 THMGEVSIK
+124 THMGELSIK
-133 AAALEMLSKS
+133 ANSVEMLSKS

-171 PDVRDTF
+171 PEVRDTF
-178 VKRSQIIRSVRDVLD
+178 VKRSQIIRSVREVLD
-193 SHGFL
+193 SHDFL

-242 VGGMDRVYELG
+242 VGGMDRVYEMG

-301 TTKIN
+301 TTTIN
-306 YEGTEIELASPWK
+306 YEGTTIELASPWK
-319 RISMIDAVKEY
+319 RMSMIEAVKEY
-330 AGKDFTN
+330 SGKDFTN

-342 EARAMAK
+342 EARAIAK
-349 ELNVEV
+349 ELNVAIEPSF
-355 EATWGIGKIIN
+355 GIGKIIN

-404 DRFEAFIY
+404 DRFEAYIY

-423 NDPIDQRERFLK
+423 NDPIDQKERFLK

-448 MMDEDFVT
+448 MMDEDFVN

-478 LTDSSTIRDVLFFPT
+478 LTNSSTIRDVLFFPT
-493 MKPLKGEQQH
+493 MKPLGK
-503 VEAVPVQAQE
+503 AVSEKPDFMQASA

-518 APVEP
+518 EEAKE
-523 QEVAAPVAPVEP
+523 ET
-535 EVIDF
+535 IDF
-540 SKVEIEPLFEDT
+540 SKVVIEPAYEEY
-552 VDFDTFIK
+552 VDFDTFCK
-560 SDFRAVKVLD
+560 SDIRVVKVKE
-570 CKAVPKSKKLLQF
+570 CTAVPKSKKLLKF
-583 TLNDG
+583 VLNDG
-588 TGKERTILS
+588 TGTDRVILS
-597 GIRAFYEPETL
+597 GIHAFYEPEEL
-608 IGKTLIAITNLPP
+608 VGKTLVAIVNLPP
-621 RAMMGIESC
+621 RKMMGIDSC
-630 GMLISAIHS
+630 GMLLSAIHE
-639 EEGEEKLHLLMVDD
+639 EEGAEKLNLIMVDKR
-653 HIPAGAKLR
+653 IPAGARLH